1 MAKKTIKDC
10 IIEVLNSSS
19 GPMSSKEVF
28 DEITGKGLYQFNTAN
43 ASNVV
48 RSQLRR
54 HCRNLQRKDSAGG
67 CFEIT
72 PDGKFKL
79 ADK

>member
-10 IIEVLNSSS
+10 IIEVLTSS
-19 GPMSSKEVF
+19 GKPMSSKEVF
-28 DEITGKGLYQFNTAN
+28 DAIVAKGLYQFNTAN
-43 ASNVV
+43 PANVV

-54 HCRNLQRKDSAGG
+54 HCKNLQRKDSAGG

-72 PDGKFKL
+72 PDGNFKL
-79 ADK
+79 AE

>member
-10 IIEVLNSSS
+10 IIEVLKIS
-19 GPMSSKEVF
+19 GKPMSSKEVF
-28 DEITGKGLYQFNTAN
+28 EAILADSLYQFNTAN
-43 ASNVV
+43 PSNVV

-54 HCRNLQRKDSAGG
+54 HCSNLQRKDSAGG

-72 PDGKFKL
+72 TDGKFKL
-79 ADK
+79 AE